1 MYNAIEIGKELMKTK
16 VMANFSHYSKGKLFY
31 KVTIEAGTFQF
42 QLSTVEDGPTI
53 KTNDPHDGAPLDEI
67 KTLVLSSDLGDT
79 TFNAEIRGSE
89 LFRWI
94 KKAIANEEF
103 VPTR

>member
-31 KVTIEAGTFQF
+31 KVRIGAGTFQF
-42 QLSTVEDGPTI
+42 PLSTMDIYTEIETQADGEDI
-53 KTNDPHDGAPLDEI
+53 EI
-67 KTLVLSSDLGDT
+67 LFYKPSSDLGDT

-103 VPTR
+103 IPTR